1 MEKNIRWLGS
11 NTQLRFNE
19 RWLYYSE
26 IDVILNKV
34 GCVQAKLSGRNQ
46 GAINH
51 LFGFLLQVSVHLLPH

>member
-19 RWLYYSE
+19 QGLCYSE
-26 IDVILNKV
+26 IDVTLNKI
-34 GCVQAKLSGRNQ
+34 GCVQAKLSGRNH

-51 LFGFLLQVSVHLLPH
+51 LFGSLL

>member
-11 NTQLRFNE
+11 NTQLKFNE
-19 RWLYYSE
+19 RGLCYSE
-26 IDVILNKV
+26 IDVTLNKV

-51 LFGFLLQVSVHLLPH
+51 LFGFLL